1 MSNISYK
8 DVDLNRVFER
18 PQQDDNLSTRHFR
31 RAMAKASAGVWIAE
45 LPTNGDRIEALIMAA
60 AKMFHSDGYSLQSA
74 LDHVN
79 ETLSVFYR
87 DYHPEMFVDNNA

>member
-1 MSNISYK
+1 MHISYK

-18 PQQDDNLSTRHFR
+18 PEPGDNLSTRRFR
-31 RAMAKASAGVWIAE
+31 QAMVIATAAVWAAE
-45 LPTNGDRIEALIMAA
+45 LPTDGDRIEALTMAA
-60 AKMFHSDGYSLQSA
+60 AKMFHSGGYSLADA

-87 DYHPEMFVDNNA
+87 DYQPEMFVDKV